1 MCAALQMAVVVMTL
15 GAAIAG
21 LTDLQFSL
29 VGYFW
34 VIICA
39 VSTAFYLL
47 FIDKLGRESGLND
60 FG

>member
-1 MCAALQMAVVVMTL
+1 MTI

-29 VGYFW
+29 PGYFW
-34 VIICA
+34 VTLCA
-39 VSTAFYLL
+39 ISTAVYLL

-60 FG
+60 FGYDMRQT